1 MNHRARGLRNRAV
14 EPIVQ
19 AMASTQ
25 AVETRRGRVGEV
37 LAAFLRFGLTGFG
50 GPVAHLGYFHD
61 EFVERRR
68 WCSGEEYAEIVA
80 IAQSLPGPASSQVG
94 FALGLRRAGWLGG
107 AAAWLA
113 FTLPSALLMLCY
125 AYGHNLLGGRMGA
138 GLVHGLQL
146 VAVAIVA
153 QAVLAMRRTLAP
165 DWPRMLLAGV
175 STLLVLT
182 TNATLAAI
190 ALGAACGAMLP
201 PTASSPQPAA
211 EMDVRLSRRAGA
223 WAAAIFVIL
232 LLASLLL
239 TYARPGQ
246 VATGQTAAV
255 VQPVQVFSAFYRTGA
270 LVFGGGHVVLPLL
283 EGAVV
288 APGWVNQSDFLS
300 GYGVA
305 QALPGPLFTF
315 SAYLGAV
322 IRPSAYPLAFSAL
335 ALVGIFLPGLLA
347 MVAVL
352 PYWSEL
358 RSRRRVQGVLRGVN
372 AAVVGVLFAA
382 FWQPVCS
389 STLHSW
395 VDVGI
400 AVAALAALLRWKL
413 PAWAVVAVVGAL
425 SAALGAWQA

>member
-1 MNHRARGLRNRAV
+1 
-14 EPIVQ
+14 
-19 AMASTQ
+19 MAPEVGTK
-25 AVETRRGRVGEV
+25 RGRAGEV
-37 LAAFLRFGLTGFG
+37 LRAFLRLGLMSFG

-94 FALGLRRAGWLGG
+94 FALGLRRAGWMGA

-113 FTLPSALLMLCY
+113 FTGPSAVLMLCY

-165 DWPRMLLAGV
+165 DWPRILLAAV
-175 STLLVLT
+175 STVLVLT
-182 TNATLAAI
+182 TNATLSAI
-190 ALGAACGAMLP
+190 ALGAVCGAVMA
-201 PTASSPQPAA
+201 PTAATAQPEA
-211 EMDVRLSRRAGA
+211 EMGMRLSRRVG
-223 WAAAIFVIL
+223 AAAGVIFVIL
-232 LLASLLL
+232 LMASLLL
-239 TYARPGQ
+239 TYAPPGQ
-246 VATGQTAAV
+246 LAPVQSAMA

-288 APGWVNQSDFLS
+288 AKGWVNQSDFLS

-322 IRPSAYPLAFSAL
+322 IRPTAHPLVFSAL

-358 RSRRRVQGVLRGVN
+358 RNRRRVQGILRGVN

-382 FWQPVCS
+382 FWHPVCS

-395 VDVGI
+395 ADVGI
-400 AVAALAALLRWKL
+400 AMAALVALLRWKL
-413 PAWAVVAVVGAL
+413 PPWVVVAMVGAL
-425 SAALGAWQA
+425 SAVLGA

>member
-1 MNHRARGLRNRAV
+1 
-14 EPIVQ
+14 
-19 AMASTQ
+19 
-25 AVETRRGRVGEV
+25 
-37 LAAFLRFGLTGFG
+37 
-50 GPVAHLGYFHD
+50 VAHLGYFHD

-94 FALGLRRAGWLGG
+94 FALGLRRAGWMGA

-113 FTLPSALLMLCY
+113 FTGPSAVLMLCY

-165 DWPRMLLAGV
+165 DWPRILLAAV
-175 STLLVLT
+175 STVLVLT

-190 ALGAACGAMLP
+190 ALGAVYGAVMAP
-201 PTASSPQPAA
+201 KAATAQPET
-211 EMDVRLSRRAGA
+211 EMGVRLSRRVG
-223 WAAAIFVIL
+223 AAAGVIFIIL
-232 LLASLLL
+232 LMASLLL
-239 TYARPGQ
+239 TYAPPGQ
-246 VATGQTAAV
+246 LAPVQSAMA

-283 EGAVV
+283 EGSVV
-288 APGWVNQSDFLS
+288 AKGWVNQSDFLS

-315 SAYLGAV
+315 SAFLGAV
-322 IRPSAYPLAFSAL
+322 IRPAAHPLVFSAL

-358 RSRRRVQGVLRGVN
+358 RNRRRVQGVLRGVN

-382 FWQPVCS
+382 FWHPVCS

-395 VDVGI
+395 ADVGI
-400 AVAALAALLRWKL
+400 AMAALVALLRWKL
-413 PAWAVVAVVGAL
+413 PPWVVVAMVGAL
-425 SAALGAWQA
+425 SAVMGA

>member
-1 MNHRARGLRNRAV
+1 M
-14 EPIVQ
+14 
-19 AMASTQ
+19 AMAPEVGTK
-25 AVETRRGRVGEV
+25 RGRAGEV
-37 LAAFLRFGLTGFG
+37 LQAFLRLGLMSFG

-94 FALGLRRAGWLGG
+94 FALGLRRAGWMGA

-113 FTLPSALLMLCY
+113 FTGPSAVLMLCY

-165 DWPRMLLAGV
+165 DWPRILLAAV
-175 STLLVLT
+175 STVLVLT

-190 ALGAACGAMLP
+190 ALGAVYGAVMAP
-201 PTASSPQPAA
+201 KAATAQPET
-211 EMDVRLSRRAGA
+211 EMGVRLSRRVG
-223 WAAAIFVIL
+223 AAAGVIFIIL
-232 LLASLLL
+232 LMASLLL
-239 TYARPGQ
+239 TYAPPGQ
-246 VATGQTAAV
+246 LAPVQSAMA

-283 EGAVV
+283 EGSVV
-288 APGWVNQSDFLS
+288 AKGWVNQSDFLS

-315 SAYLGAV
+315 SAFLGAV
-322 IRPSAYPLAFSAL
+322 IRPAAHPLVFSAL

-358 RSRRRVQGVLRGVN
+358 RNRRRVQGVLRGVN

-382 FWQPVCS
+382 FWHPVCS

-395 VDVGI
+395 ADVGI
-400 AVAALAALLRWKL
+400 AMAALVALLRWKL
-413 PAWAVVAVVGAL
+413 PPWVVVAMVGAL
-425 SAALGAWQA
+425 SAVMGA

>member
-1 MNHRARGLRNRAV
+1 M
-14 EPIVQ
+14 
-19 AMASTQ
+19 AMAPEVGTK
-25 AVETRRGRVGEV
+25 RGRAGEV
-37 LAAFLRFGLTGFG
+37 LQAFLRLGLMSFG

-94 FALGLRRAGWLGG
+94 FALGLRRAGWMGA

-113 FTLPSALLMLCY
+113 FTGPSAVLMLCY

-165 DWPRMLLAGV
+165 DWPRILLAAV
-175 STLLVLT
+175 STVLVLT

-190 ALGAACGAMLP
+190 ALGAVYGAVMAP
-201 PTASSPQPAA
+201 KAATAQPET
-211 EMDVRLSRRAGA
+211 EMGVRLSRRVG
-223 WAAAIFVIL
+223 AAAGVIFIIL
-232 LLASLLL
+232 LMASLLL
-239 TYARPGQ
+239 TYAPPGQ
-246 VATGQTAAV
+246 LAPVQSAMA

-283 EGAVV
+283 ESAVV
-288 APGWVNQSDFLS
+288 AKGWVSQSDFLS

-322 IRPSAYPLAFSAL
+322 IRPAAHPLVFSAL

-358 RSRRRVQGVLRGVN
+358 RNRRRVQGVLRGVN

-382 FWQPVCS
+382 FWHPVCS

-395 VDVGI
+395 ADVGI
-400 AVAALAALLRWKL
+400 AMAALVALLRWKL
-413 PAWAVVAVVGAL
+413 PPWVVVAMVGAL
-425 SAALGAWQA
+425 SAVMGA

>member
-1 MNHRARGLRNRAV
+1 
-14 EPIVQ
+14 
-19 AMASTQ
+19 MAPEVGTK
-25 AVETRRGRVGEV
+25 RGRAGEV
-37 LAAFLRFGLTGFG
+37 LQAFLRLGLMSFG

-94 FALGLRRAGWLGG
+94 FALGLRRAGWMGA

-113 FTLPSALLMLCY
+113 FTGPSAVLMLCY

-165 DWPRMLLAGV
+165 DWPRILLAAV
-175 STLLVLT
+175 STVLVLT

-190 ALGAACGAMLP
+190 ALGAVYGAVMAP
-201 PTASSPQPAA
+201 KAATAQPET
-211 EMDVRLSRRAGA
+211 EMGVRLSRRVG
-223 WAAAIFVIL
+223 AAAGVIFIIL
-232 LLASLLL
+232 LMASLLL
-239 TYARPGQ
+239 TYAPPGQ
-246 VATGQTAAV
+246 LAPVQSAMA

-283 EGAVV
+283 EGSVV
-288 APGWVNQSDFLS
+288 AKGWVNQSDFLS

-315 SAYLGAV
+315 SAFLGAV
-322 IRPSAYPLAFSAL
+322 IRPAAHPLVFSAL

-358 RSRRRVQGVLRGVN
+358 RNRRRVQGVLRGVN

-382 FWQPVCS
+382 FWHPVCS

-395 VDVGI
+395 ADVGI
-400 AVAALAALLRWKL
+400 AMAALVALLRWKL
-413 PAWAVVAVVGAL
+413 PPWVVVAMVGAL
-425 SAALGAWQA
+425 SAVMGA

>member
-1 MNHRARGLRNRAV
+1 M
-14 EPIVQ
+14 
-19 AMASTQ
+19 AMARDVGSS
-25 AVETRRGRVGEV
+25 EGRAGEV
-37 LAAFLRFGLTGFG
+37 LRAFLRLGLMSFG
-50 GPVAHLGYFHD
+50 GPVAHLGYFHE

-113 FTLPSALLMLCY
+113 FTGPSAALMLCY
-125 AYGHNLLGGRMGA
+125 AYGHNLLGGRMGS

-146 VAVAIVA
+146 AAVAVVA
-153 QAVLAMRRTLAP
+153 QAVVAMQKTLAP
-165 DWPRMLLAGV
+165 DWRRMLVAAVAAG
-175 STLLVLT
+175 LVLT
-182 TNATLAAI
+182 TNLTLAAI
-190 ALGAACGAMLP
+190 ALGALFGVVMGVPAVA
-201 PTASSPQPAA
+201 AQPKV
-211 EMDVRLSRRAGA
+211 EMELRLSRRVG
-223 WAAAIFVIL
+223 AAAGVIFVL
-232 LLASLLL
+232 LLVASLLV
-239 TYARPGQ
+239 TYAPPGQ
-246 VATGQTAAV
+246 AVPGPLVAV
-255 VQPVQVFSAFYRTGA
+255 HPVQVFGGFYRAGA

-283 EGAVV
+283 ESAVV
-288 APGWVNQSDFLS
+288 APGWVSQWDFLS
-300 GYGVA
+300 GYGAA

-382 FWQPVCS
+382 FWHPVCS
-389 STLHSW
+389 STLHDW
-395 VDVGI
+395 RDVGI
-400 AVAALAALLRWKL
+400 ALAALLALLRWKL
-413 PAWAVVAVVGAL
+413 PPWMVVAMVGAL
-425 SAALGAWQA
+425 SAALGA